1 VAQGSSLKLVFLDPE
16 RAKSYESGEGFYE
29 AGEVLE
35 LWTNFTLHESFL
47 DPIGKLSVT
56 IFPTNQKFDEY
67 RKKLSKGNAVQFLI
81 GDNLQATGVITTQ
94 TFSMGRNGTAIML
107 EIKGLLT
114 AAYEASV
121 SSQFSISSKTDVPVS
136 QLIMTVLSPFFSNR
150 NLDLKNNTG
159 SDLMVKSGQTVNS
172 PLGNLP
178 APVPVT
184 KLKAKQL
191 KAQKGEK
198 AYGFV
203 SRIIS
208 RLGFIL
214 KTDAFGGLMLDRPI
228 YEQDASYTLFDGSY
242 ASAAGDDLV
251 SGDLML
257 DGINVSDT
265 NDGQFSEIVVGGQAL
280 MKKLSKKAPGAVNQ
294 KDPEMVPVGQNLV
307 QGPGF
312 GSIIYGPAPDKPGA
326 VRANKPVA
334 GVRIEGAIDVYA
346 NDYENTERWFK
357 IPAGR
362 KRMVF
367 PYKSVAYKTI
377 ERERFHY
384 KSDFQPYKPKFSED
398 KMSRDVERCQTF
410 AELMLGL
417 RAPGGFKIACSVA
430 GFQAASGAM
439 WTPNTVVRVIIKKL
453 DIDEDMWI
461 FSRQFS
467 ATRASGQITSLVLLP
482 LNSLILGAVPR

>member
-1 VAQGSSLKLVFLDPE
+1 VFLDPE

-29 AGEVLE
+29 SGEVLE
-35 LWTNFTLHESFL
+35 LWTDFTLHESFL
-47 DPIGKLSVT
+47 DPVGKLSVT
-56 IFPTNQKFDEY
+56 VFPTNDKFDDY
-67 RKKLSKGNAVQFLI
+67 RKKLSKGNAIQFLI
-81 GDNLQATGVITTQ
+81 GGNLQATGVITTQ
-94 TFSMGRNGTAIML
+94 TFSMSRNGTAITL
-107 EIKGLLT
+107 DVKGLLT
-114 AAYEASV
+114 AAYEASI
-121 SSQFSISSKTDVPVS
+121 SPKFSISSKTDIPVS

-150 NLDLKNNTG
+150 NLDLNNNTG
-159 SDLMVKSGQTVNS
+159 TDLMVKSGQTVTS

-178 APVPVT
+178 PPVPVT

-191 KAQKGEK
+191 SAQKGEK

-203 SRIIS
+203 SRVIS

-214 KTDAFGGLMLDRPI
+214 KTDVFGGLMLDRPI
-228 YEQDASYTLFDGSY
+228 YEQGASYTLFDGSY
-242 ASAAGDDLV
+242 ASEAGEGLV

-280 MKKLSKKAPGAVNQ
+280 MKKSNKKAAPGAVNQ
-294 KDPEMVPVGQNLV
+294 PQVQVGQTAAKK
-307 QGPGF
+307 PIF
-312 GSIIYGPAPDKPGA
+312 GPAPDKPGA

-334 GVRIEGAIDVYA
+334 GVRIEGAIDVYT
-346 NDYENTERWFK
+346 NDYENTNRWFK
-357 IPAGR
+357 VTGGR
-362 KRMVF
+362 KQMLF

-398 KMSRDVERCQTF
+398 KMSRDIERCQTF

-417 RAPGGFKIACSVA
+417 RAPGGFKISCSVA
-430 GFQAASGAM
+430 GFVAASGAM

-467 ATRASGQITSLVLLP
+467 ASRTSGQITSLVLLP
-482 LNSLILGAVPR
+482 LNSLILGAVPK